1 MPRSGGPASL
11 IAAALL
17 LVLPLRLEAGE
28 LSSSLRT
35 ASELYRAGRL
45 DEARAEA
52 LSVQKHVPD
61 DLEALL
67 ILGRIDFE
75 AARYADAMQWF
86 RLASVKHPRHP
97 LVRRYRALLEEL
109 EYRNGPFS
117 VEPLPL
123 PVPDRDETARRF
135 KKGWFGPSFP
145 HLSEDCKPS
154 TIEPILSRAPLTS
167 PAQEPSSAAPAPG
180 AEPSEIPGDELEAA
194 GALAAGMYFKA
205 YIIYAGMT
213 AQQPDRTSAR
223 LGLARAAIG
232 MGRYAEA
239 TEILSP
245 LLTIGGPA
253 EAASEAR
260 QLAEFARRQ
269 IP

>member
-1 MPRSGGPASL
+1 MPRFGGPVSVIL
-11 IAAALL
+11 AALFAFFP
-17 LVLPLRLEAGE
+17 LPIGAGE

-45 DEARAEA
+45 DEARSEA
-52 LSVQKHVPD
+52 LSVQKHFPD

-109 EYRNGPFS
+109 AYRNGPFS
-117 VEPLPL
+117 VDPLPL

-135 KKGWFGPSFP
+135 KRGWFGPTFP
-145 HLSEDCKPS
+145 LPSEDCKPAA
-154 TIEPILSRAPLTS
+154 TEPILSRGPLSQPEPPS
-167 PAQEPSSAAPAPG
+167 PIPAAATILP
-180 AEPSEIPGDELEAA
+180 DELPSDEAEAA
-194 GALAAGMYFKA
+194 GALASGMYFKS
-205 YIIYAGMT
+205 YLLYSGVLNRK
-213 AQQPDRTSAR
+213 PDRVPAR
-223 LGLARAAIG
+223 LGFARAAIG
-232 MGRYAEA
+232 MGRYTEA
-239 TEILSP
+239 LSILSP

-253 EAASEAR
+253 EAESEAR

-269 IP
+269 AP